1 MSTFRPRGRAVVLNA
16 NDGRSREAVT
26 IRRMRAEFT
35 AHIGGNPSATQR
47 AMIERAVMVKFH
59 LLALDEKVLKAA
71 GSMTEHDTRQYLAW
85 TNTLTRLMRDMGMR
99 GKAEKAPS
107 LADHIAARSQ

>member
-1 MSTFRPRGRAVVLNA
+1 
-16 NDGRSREAVT
+16 
-26 IRRMRAEFT
+26 MRAEFT